1 MTDLWVII
9 WASFA
14 SFLIH
19 AGPGVPYSGPCAAL
33 NDLDKNGAIDM
44 RDVAIFQNGY
54 RCEGAGPP
62 ICGYYYLP
70 QVTK

>member
-1 MTDLWVII
+1 MNDLWVIL

-19 AGPGVPYSGPCAAL
+19 AGPGVTYSGACAAL
-33 NDLDKNGAIDM
+33 NDLNKDGRIDL

-54 RCEGAGPP
+54 SCNPAPNW
-62 ICGYYYLP
+62 CGFFYTP
-70 QVTK
+70 KVTK